1 MMTNNSMRDF
11 DQNKFSSLDAT
22 WPRTHGQD
30 FLKPLVLGLE
40 VPRNAHLQRKLKIH

>member
-22 WPRTHGQD
+22 WPRAHRQD

-40 VPRNAHLQRKLKIH
+40 VPRNAHFQRKLKIH